1 MDHNIPLCPSH
12 SYLSTSL
19 VTRTETMQ
27 VKREIGGQ
35 GGLEC
40 VNVCRFLKK
49 VELPRLEVRLTDY
62 TYDVVQE
69 DTGTGS
75 SHDS

>member
-1 MDHNIPLCPSH
+1 
-12 SYLSTSL
+12 
-19 VTRTETMQ
+19 MQ
-27 VKREIGGQ
+27 IKREIGGQ
-35 GGLEC
+35 RGLEC
-40 VNVCRFLKK
+40 VNVCRSLKK
-49 VELPRLEVRLTDY
+49 VELPRLEVRLMDY